1 MNKIVEPKENADIK
15 KKLKID
21 EKEEEKKIE
30 ISDKKLP
37 KWNNIIKEE
46 IKQDKTIIKKAL
58 EISEINKNTIE
69 QNIEIKID
77 NFKKVIN

>member
-15 KKLKID
+15 KKIG

-37 KWNNIIKEE
+37 KGNNIIKEE
-46 IKQDKTIIKKAL
+46 IKQDKTIITKAS

-77 NFKKVIN
+77 NLKKVIN

>member
-15 KKLKID
+15 KKID
-21 EKEEEKKIE
+21 EIEEEKKIE

-37 KWNNIIKEE
+37 KGNNIIKEE

>member
-15 KKLKID
+15 KKID

-37 KWNNIIKEE
+37 KGNNIIKEE

>member
-1 MNKIVEPKENADIK
+1 MSYMKNSKKNKKFK
-15 KKLKID
+15 FL
-21 EKEEEKKIE
+21 
-30 ISDKKLP
+30 LH
-37 KWNNIIKEE
+37 
-46 IKQDKTIIKKAL
+46 KQDKTIIKKVL

>member
-15 KKLKID
+15 KKIG

-37 KWNNIIKEE
+37 KGNNIIKEE

-58 EISEINKNTIE
+58 EISEINKNTLE

>member
-15 KKLKID
+15 KKID